1 MTYLDKV
8 NKLHGLLD
16 RMTII
21 QTEDQLQ
28 VWQTSFLQPNQVRI
42 LTFLNAHGVNLSMQ
56 NGTFLAT
63 FSDADAILRD
73 GIGLK
78 WMLKSQGRDP
88 GLNMNGTDYIPK
100 ILDTIKG
107 QKLAIWGTQEN
118 VVYDVA
124 KNLRASGHQVVSQ
137 ENGFHE
143 HKYYLDALSREKPEV
158 ILLGMGMPKQE
169 QLAVLLKNHCQ
180 HPCLIICGGAI
191 IDFIGRKV
199 QRAPVWIRRLGLEW
213 LFRLV
218 QEPRRLFKRYVIGNF
233 VFIFWIIKLKIL
245 KPKNSTLC

>member
-1 MTYLDKV
+1 MTYFDKI
-8 NKLHGLLD
+8 NKLLGLLD

-28 VWQTSFLQPNQVRI
+28 VWQTSFLKPNQVRI
-42 LTFLNAHGVNLSMQ
+42 LTFLNAHGVNVSMQ
-56 NGTFLAT
+56 NETFLGT
-63 FSDADAILRD
+63 YSYADAILRD

-78 WMLKSQGRDP
+78 WMLKSQGREA

-118 VVYDVA
+118 VVHDVA
-124 KNLRASGHQVVSQ
+124 KKLNASGHLVVSQ
-137 ENGFHE
+137 ENGFHKYE
-143 HKYYLDALSREKPEV
+143 YYLDALYKEKPEIV
-158 ILLGMGMPKQE
+158 LLGMGMPKQE
-169 QLAVLLKNHCQ
+169 QLAVMLKKQCQ

-191 IDFIGRKV
+191 IDFLGSKV
-199 QRAPVWIRRLGLEW
+199 QRAPVWMRRMGLEW

-233 VFIFWIIKLKIL
+233 VFLIWMIKLKIQN
-245 KPKNSTLC
+245 PKNSTLC